1 MTRHA
6 VIAAVLL
13 TGSLG
18 GCATRHM
25 LAVPFADLGK
35 TGLINDPKQVS
46 RLEKSMTDGEIAK
59 LLDLDVRAKLPT
71 SVAVAKLQS
80 QCPGYQP
87 YLVRIDADEMQT
99 WEKIAS
105 KHKPVLGVQPVSSLS
120 MGDSLTDSRL
130 TLRSLRVAAAR
141 LHCELLLVYMQGD
154 SAVDNFNDAAVLY
167 WSVVGL
173 WVVPGNELA
182 HKTVMQAILVDCR
195 TGMILGTA
203 TGSSHKKRLS
213 PAAFTHIHKEQL
225 AEAAGLEALAD
236 LHEGTDKLLGEV
248 ISQAVAKR

>member
-6 VIAAVLL
+6 IALL
-13 TGSLG
+13 LLAGLLS

-25 LAVPFADLGK
+25 LGVPFADLGK
-35 TGLINDPKQVS
+35 AGLINDPEQVS
-46 RLEKSMTDGEIAK
+46 RLEKSITDGEIAK

-71 SVAVAKLQS
+71 SLAVAKLRS
-80 QCPGYQP
+80 ECPAYQP
-87 YLVRIDADEMQT
+87 HLVRIDADEMQT

-105 KHKPVLGVQPVSSLS
+105 KHKRVLGVQPVSNLS
-120 MGDSLTDSRL
+120 MGNSLGEPRL

-173 WVVPGNELA
+173 WLVPGNELA

-195 TGMILGTA
+195 TGIILGTA

-213 PAAFTHIHKEQL
+213 PAAFADIHEEQL
-225 AEAAGLEALAD
+225 AGAAGVEALAG
-236 LHEGTDKLLGEV
+236 LHEGTDELLGQV